1 MKNERLD
8 TLIHEHL
15 DGHLSMEE
23 QAEFEQMLQES
34 AAARH
39 RFWELAEVHGL
50 AREASRMAWDEPTQS
65 VVPTEGNSFQTN
77 HTLWWRSLGAVIR
90 PLAAGILIGGFSVS
104 VAWAYVAPRAQD
116 FFHKGSVILADSFES
131 AQQPL
136 SAGVPAM
143 ADVWGGDFSKVTMEE
158 QGIVP
163 AQGKQMLRFDRPDN
177 ELTPKGAVA
186 HVAEIWQVVD
196 LRARRSEWGARPF
209 VLEASAKI
217 NAVSLSPDQRYAF
230 GLGMQVFRGEL
241 SQMPALWKNRMESAL
256 VSSDKEEL
264 VDREPGTWQTLGNQ
278 VTVPPDA
285 DFLLLQLRVT
295 RKSRA
300 QAEPSTFPGHYADDV
315 ILRVRPS
322 SPAP

>member
-15 DGHLSMEE
+15 DGQLSMEAQVE
-23 QAEFEQMLQES
+23 LEGMLLES
-34 AAARH
+34 ATARH
-39 RFWELAEVHGL
+39 RFWELAEVHGV
-50 AREASRMAWDEPTQS
+50 ARDASRMAWDDLSQS
-65 VVPTEGNSFQTN
+65 GIPVGGGAFQTK
-77 HTLWWRSLGAVIR
+77 HARWWRNLGAAIR
-90 PLAAGILIGGFSVS
+90 PLAAGVFIGGFSAS
-104 VAWAYVAPRAQD
+104 VAWAYVAPKAQEL
-116 FFHKGSVILADSFES
+116 FHRGSVLLADSFES

-136 SAGVPAM
+136 SAGVPVM

-163 AQGKQMLRFDRPDN
+163 AQGRQMLRLVRPDN

-196 LRARRSEWGARPF
+196 LRAKRSEWGGRPF
-209 VLEASAKI
+209 VIEASAKI
-217 NAVSLSPDQRYAF
+217 NAVSRPQDQRYAF

-241 SQMPALWKNRMESAL
+241 SQMPALWKNKMEAAL

-264 VDREPGTWQTLGNQ
+264 VDREAGTWQTLGNQ

-295 RKSRA
+295 CKSRA
-300 QAEPSTFPGHYADDV
+300 QSEPSTFPGHYADEV

-322 SPAP
+322 PSAP